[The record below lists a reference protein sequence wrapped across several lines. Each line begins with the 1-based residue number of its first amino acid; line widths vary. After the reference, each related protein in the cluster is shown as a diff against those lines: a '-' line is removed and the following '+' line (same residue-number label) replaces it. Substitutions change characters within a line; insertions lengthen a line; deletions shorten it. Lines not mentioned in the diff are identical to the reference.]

1 MRPVAA
7 ALCFAAALAA
17 QNPLARPNPFI
28 AVFQGDQ
35 VVLDLKGAAGQYTGT
50 LTVNGTGLAT
60 TVKSAGASAT
70 GTFAA
75 GGTSYSYTL
84 TTAGRGFVLN
94 SEGNEYRLERKSESP
109 TTPAAPAGSI
119 VGYCRNPPAMPD
131 STPTVPASSTA
142 IPDDTRFAAI
152 SSR

>member
-7 ALCFAAALAA
+7 ALFFAAALAA
-17 QNPLARPNPFI
+17 QNPLARPDLFVG
-28 AVFQGDQ
+28 VFQGDQ

-50 LTVNGTGLAT
+50 LTDNGTSLAT

-84 TTAGRGFVLN
+84 TPAGRGLVLN

-109 TTPAAPAGSI
+109 ATAAAPAGSSAA
-119 VGYCRNPPAMPD
+119 GR
-131 STPTVPASSTA
+131 
-142 IPDDTRFAAI
+142 AAI
-152 SSR
+152 QPMCNLESEWHLPLGGPDGQLQP